1 MSAWL
6 RLATPGVYGFS
17 FSLTIFAI
25 VIFGGM
31 GNLPGSIL
39 GAGVVVALEPL
50 LRRAVK
56 MEAARASFVQL
67 IVYGL
72 ALVILMRVRPQGAL
86 PEGFSVWRW
95 LRGQRR
101 IRSRVEMAEG
111 WAPTVSGGVR
121 QPGAGLSAA
130 AEEQRERE
138 SERRWHDAPIV
149 LQTENVS
156 KSFGGI
162 IAAQVLSIQLRK
174 GTITALVGPNGAGK
188 TTVFNLLTGF
198 IAPDTGSVKLNGVEL
213 IGLNA
218 DRVAKMGLVR
228 SFQDVRMFARLS
240 CLQNVMMA
248 VQDQPGER
256 FGTLAFRPGVV
267 RSVERETRVKA
278 MEWLEFVGMA
288 EFAELPAGAL
298 SYGQTKLLSL
308 ARVLAT
314 EAEVLLFDEPASGI
328 DTHWVDTMLDL
339 IEAVR
344 EQGRTVC
351 VVEHNLHVVRQL
363 ADHTYFMELGR
374 ITAQGTIAEL
384 TNTPRLAEAYFGT
397 A

>member
-1 MSAWL
+1 
-6 RLATPGVYGFS
+6 
-17 FSLTIFAI
+17 
-25 VIFGGM
+25 
-31 GNLPGSIL
+31 
-39 GAGVVVALEPL
+39 
-50 LRRAVK
+50 
-56 MEAARASFVQL
+56 
-67 IVYGL
+67 
-72 ALVILMRVRPQGAL
+72 
-86 PEGFSVWRW
+86 
-95 LRGQRR
+95 
-101 IRSRVEMAEG
+101 
-111 WAPTVSGGVR
+111 
-121 QPGAGLSAA
+121 
-130 AEEQRERE
+130 
-138 SERRWHDAPIV
+138 
-149 LQTENVS
+149 
-156 KSFGGI
+156 
-162 IAAQVLSIQLRK
+162 
-174 GTITALVGPNGAGK
+174 
-188 TTVFNLLTGF
+188 
-198 IAPDTGSVKLNGVEL
+198 
-213 IGLNA
+213 
-218 DRVAKMGLVR
+218 
-228 SFQDVRMFARLS
+228 MFARLS